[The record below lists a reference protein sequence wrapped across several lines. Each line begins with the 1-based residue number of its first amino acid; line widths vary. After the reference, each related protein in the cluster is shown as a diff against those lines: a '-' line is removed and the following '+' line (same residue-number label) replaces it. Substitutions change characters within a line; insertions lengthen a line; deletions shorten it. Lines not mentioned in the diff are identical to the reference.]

1 MKKYW
6 SLLLAA
12 LLLTCALNGC
22 GSAADT
28 VLSSEAVSSAESEAA
43 SSEQAAPESSS
54 AEAEEEASS
63 EPDASSASSEEA
75 SEPEASS
82 AVSEESVSKEEKP
95 ASSAPAKESAPT
107 VETSPAESSA
117 ESSAAAASAVSA
129 ADIYSAINRAF
140 QSKYGHGPIGNSI
153 KLDETTLSEKF
164 HITADMAESYAGC
177 IAGMMT
183 NCDELVVVQA
193 KDGQIDAVKAAL
205 QQALNEQNE
214 AFGWYLV
221 MYNGERLDAAKVVV
235 KGNYAALLLVGVSPE
250 NVEDEEETVDFSDDV
265 AMAEKAFYSAIG

>member
-12 LLLTCALNGC
+12 FLLACALNGC

-28 VLSSEAVSSAESEAA
+28 ALSSEAVSAESEAA

-63 EPDASSASSEEA
+63 EPEASSASSEEA

-82 AVSEESVSKEEKP
+82 AVSEESASKEEKP
-95 ASSAPAKESAPT
+95 AASAPAKESAPA
-107 VETSPAESSA
+107 VETSPAESSV
-117 ESSAAAASAVSA
+117 ESSAAAASTVSA

-153 KLDETTLSEKF
+153 ELDETTLSEKF

-250 NVEDEEETVDFSDDV
+250 NVEDEEETIDFSDDV